1 MSDSDVR
8 PIPAAPL
15 PDDPQPADSSATDEL
30 DPPGGEGGVVLPKG
44 PKLFGTFAGVFT
56 PTLLTILGV
65 IMYLRLGWVVGNA
78 GLLGGLL
85 IIALANGITLCTG
98 LSLSSIATNTRLGAG
113 GPYAIISK
121 SLGFEI
127 GGSVGV
133 PLYLSQGLAVAMYVF
148 GFREGWVWVFPD
160 HPAILVDLVIFGVVF
175 VIAYLSASLAFKI
188 QYVVMAVIGLSLV
201 SIFAA
206 PDFLRGVGG
215 EVQLWGSYPGAPEDG
230 FRGTSF
236 WLVFA
241 VFFPA
246 ATGVMAG
253 ANMSG
258 ELKNPRK
265 SIPLGTL
272 SAIGVSLVIYVL
284 LTVWTVRAATPEELV
299 SNYTVMIDK
308 ALWGPIVL
316 AGLLGA
322 TFSSALTSLVGAPR
336 IMQALGKD
344 GLVPGGGW
352 LAKTTQGEPRRAM
365 LVTGV
370 IVLAALLLR
379 DLNVIAPM
387 ITMFFLITYAVIN
400 VVMLAEASLGLM
412 SFRPT
417 FELPRL
423 VPLLGALGCVF
434 AMFIVNPTFGLLAVA
449 VVVGIYFWITWRGIA
464 PRTGT
469 VRSGIFAAFAEWA
482 AGKVIA
488 LEMTASRAWKPS
500 LLVPVLDPATLRG
513 ELRLLIDVCRPE
525 GSVKLLGVA
534 TTETVDPPH
543 PAHRAAR
550 ADAPQERRPHDELGD
565 RLGRV
570 RHRRRDG
577 GAGAA
582 QRVLRPER
590 ALPEPA
596 APPRATRRAPRHRE
610 GDQSARSG
618 RDAPRAPRGGG
629 AGHEQDGQPLGPS
642 PPCAHGDGGLPR
654 PLGPQ
659 PRHPHRAPAREG
671 VGGRAELDH
680 GDPGRRRS
688 AGRLGARQRAARP
701 RPHPGVGALRGDGG
715 DLRGL
720 RGAGP
725 AVGHRR
731 DGAAARRGR
740 AGPRVRGRDGAGDA
754 ERVPLLRLVGPRER
768 SRVTPRPP
776 VQVAHRFAQARPE
789 LSP

>member
-1 MSDSDVR
+1 MR
-8 PIPAAPL
+8 PGS
-15 PDDPQPADSSATDEL
+15 ADADL
-30 DPPGGEGGVVLPKG
+30 LLAPGGGEAQGGVPEEEVAEIVDS

-121 SLGFEI
+121 SLGFEV

-148 GFREGWVWVFPD
+148 GFREGWTWVFPD
-160 HPAILVDLVIFGVVF
+160 HPALLVDLVIFGVVF

-188 QYVVMAVIGLSLV
+188 QYVVMAVIALSLV

-230 FRGTSF
+230 FQGTNF

-284 LTVWTVRAATPEELV
+284 LMVWTVRAATPEELV

-308 ALWGPIVL
+308 AAWGPVVL

-336 IMQALGKD
+336 IIQALGKD
-344 GLVPGGGW
+344 RLVPGGAW
-352 LAKTTQGEPRRAM
+352 LARTSGGEPRRAM
-365 LVTGV
+365 VVTGV

-417 FELPRL
+417 FQLPRI
-423 VPLLGALGCVF
+423 VPLFGALGCVF
-434 AMFIVNPTFGLLAVA
+434 AMFIVNPTFGLVAVG

-525 GSVKLLGVA
+525 GSIKLLGVA
-534 TTETVDPPH
+534 TTETVADLTP
-543 PAHRAAR
+543 RIERLAR
-550 ADAPQERRPHDELGD
+550 TLRKNGVLTTSSVIDSAGFATGVVTGVQALRSAFFAPNVLFLNLPRHVERHEELRTIVKETS
-565 RLGRV
+565 RLGVGVMLLALHAEAGLGMSKTVNLWV
-570 RHRRRDG
+570 R
-577 GAGAA
+577 
-582 QRVLRPER
+582 P
-590 ALPEPA
+590 
-596 APPRATRRAPRHRE
+596 
-610 GDQSARSG
+610 
-618 RDAPRAPRGGG
+618 
-629 AGHEQDGQPLGPS
+629 
-642 PPCAHGDGGLPR
+642 
-654 PLGPQ
+654 
-659 PRHPHRAPAREG
+659 
-671 VGGRAELDH
+671 
-680 GDPGRRRS
+680 
-688 AGRLGARQRAARP
+688 RLGALAFQDYLDRSDLNL
-701 RPHPGVGALRGDGG
+701 GILTALRLARAWEAELNLLTVVDDQRDVGRAYLHLAELR
-715 DLRGL
+715 DLARIPDSAHAEVMVGTFEACVARAPQSDIDVMGL
-720 RGAGP
+720 
-725 AVGHRR
+725 RR
-731 DGAAARRGR
+731 DGAGPDLEFVAEMVR
-740 AGPRVRGRDGAGDA
+740 AT
-754 ERVPLLRLVGPRER
+754 R
-768 SRVTPRPP
+768 S
-776 VQVAHRFAQARPE
+776 ACLFCGSSGHENALA
-789 LSP
+789 

>member
-1 MSDSDVR
+1 MNDPDASPAPIAPVDGLSDVD
-8 PIPAAPL
+8 AAEE
-15 PDDPQPADSSATDEL
+15 TEL

-148 GFREGWVWVFPD
+148 GFREGWTWIFPD

-188 QYVVMAVIGLSLV
+188 QYVVMAVIALSLV

-206 PDFLRGVGG
+206 PDFLQGVGG
-215 EVQLWGSYPGAPEDG
+215 EVQLWGGYPGAPEDG
-230 FRGTSF
+230 FQGTNF

-284 LTVWTVRAATPEELV
+284 LAVWTVRAATPEELV

-344 GLVPGGGW
+344 GIVPGGGW
-352 LAKTTQGEPRRAM
+352 LAKTTNGEPRRAM

-417 FELPRL
+417 FELPRI

-434 AMFIVNPTFGLLAVA
+434 AMFIVNPTVGLLAVG
-449 VVVGIYFWITWRGIA
+449 VVAGIYFWITWRGIA

-469 VRSGIFAAFAEWA
+469 VRSGIFVAFAEWA

-488 LEMTASRAWKPS
+488 LEMSASRAWKPS

-534 TTETVDPPH
+534 TTETVADLTPRIERLARTLRKNGVLTTSAVIDSAGFATGIVTGVQALRSAFFAPNVLFLNLPH
-543 PAHRAAR
+543 HP
-550 ADAPQERRPHDELGD
+550 ERHDELRSIVKETSRLEVGVMLLAMHEEAGLGMSKVVNLWVRPRPARVPMQDYLD
-565 RLGRV
+565 RSDLNLGILTALRLA
-570 RHRRRDG
+570 RAWDAELNLITAIPDESGAQAAWEHLNELRDL
-577 GAGAA
+577 A
-582 QRVLRPER
+582 RIPE
-590 ALPEPA
+590 
-596 APPRATRRAPRHRE
+596 
-610 GDQSARSG
+610 SARSEVMVG
-618 RDAPRAPRGGG
+618 TFEACVAKAP
-629 AGHEQDGQPLGPS
+629 QSDI
-642 PPCAHGDGGLPR
+642 DVMGL
-654 PLGPQ
+654 
-659 PRHPHRAPAREG
+659 
-671 VGGRAELDH
+671 
-680 GDPGRRRS
+680 
-688 AGRLGARQRAARP
+688 
-701 RPHPGVGALRGDGG
+701 
-715 DLRGL
+715 
-720 RGAGP
+720 
-725 AVGHRR
+725 RR
-731 DGAAARRGR
+731 DGAGPDLGFVAEMVRATRSACLFCGSSGR
-740 AGPRVRGRDGAGDA
+740 ENALA
-754 ERVPLLRLVGPRER
+754 
-768 SRVTPRPP
+768 
-776 VQVAHRFAQARPE
+776 
-789 LSP
+789 